1 MDTVNNV
8 EWFSELSDMWPGK
21 ALSIQLKEEICHVTS
36 EYQDIRLFDTVS
48 SGKMLILD
56 GMIQFT
62 EYDEFAYQEMMT
74 HVAMFSHPAP
84 ERVLVIGGGDGGILR
99 ELGKHDIVKEIDIC
113 EIDEEVINICRKY
126 VPSLSCGFDDSRVN
140 VHVADGSE
148 FIKSRNGYYDVI
160 IVDSSDPI
168 GPGEA
173 LFEREFYVG
182 MKQALKPDGIIATQ
196 GESFFLHQEVFKN
209 LIGVVSSLF
218 PICGYSF
225 MLVPTYPGGNIGVCL
240 GSMKYPVDIPARKP
254 TREQQDKFIYYT
266 HELHKASAVLPA
278 FGRKLFEEAVAQGCV

>member
-1 MDTVNNV
+1 
-8 EWFSELSDMWPGK
+8 MWPGM
-21 ALSIQLKEEICHVTS
+21 ALSIQIKEEICHVTS
-36 EYQDIRLFDTVS
+36 KYQDIKLFDTFNG
-48 SGKMLILD
+48 GKMLILD
-56 GMIQFT
+56 EMIQFT

-113 EIDEEVINICRKY
+113 EIDEEVINICRKH
-126 VPSLSCGFDDSRVN
+126 VPSMGCGFDDPRVN
-140 VHVADGSE
+140 LHIADGSE
-148 FIKSRNGYYDVI
+148 FIKSHNGYYDVI

-196 GESFFLHQEVFKN
+196 GESFFMHQDVFKS
-209 LIGVVSSLF
+209 LISVVSSLF

-240 GSMKYPVDIPARKP
+240 GSLQYPVNAAARKP
-254 TREQQDKFIYYT
+254 TPEQQQKFTYYT
-266 HELHKASAVLPA
+266 PELHQASTVLPA
-278 FGRKLFEEAVAQGCV
+278 FGAKLFEEAVALGRS